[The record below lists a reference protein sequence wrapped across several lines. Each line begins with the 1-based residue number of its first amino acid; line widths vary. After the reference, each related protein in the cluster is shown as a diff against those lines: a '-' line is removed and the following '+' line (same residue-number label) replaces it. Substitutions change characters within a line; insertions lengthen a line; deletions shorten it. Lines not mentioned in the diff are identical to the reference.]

1 MDLGFFQ
8 MLLYVL
14 GAMLLV
20 TLIILVIKLIYTIT
34 RVNSILD
41 NLEVKIKAIDKAFN
55 AVDRVVDSLSLVSDR
70 IVDGITLGI
79 SKIFSNKKGKR
90 NINKKKE
97 EE

>member
-41 NLEVKIKAIDKAFN
+41 NLE
-55 AVDRVVDSLSLVSDR
+55 S
-70 IVDGITLGI
+70 I
-79 SKIFSNKKGKR
+79 SVLL
-90 NINKKKE
+90 
-97 EE
+97 